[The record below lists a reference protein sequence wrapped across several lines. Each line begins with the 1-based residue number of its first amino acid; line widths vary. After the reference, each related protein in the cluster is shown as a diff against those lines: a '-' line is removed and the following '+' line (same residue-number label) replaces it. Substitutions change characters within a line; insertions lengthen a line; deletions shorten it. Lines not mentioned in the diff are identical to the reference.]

1 MPIALLPGN
10 CASGPSGHENR
21 EGDDEVEDIFR
32 YVEDHA
38 SEYTEMLYSAC
49 RQPSISAQNVG
60 MREMATLVRDLL
72 LKTGAV
78 TEILETSGNPFV
90 YGFLD
95 AGRKKT
101 LSCYNHY
108 DVQPVDPIEE
118 WESDPF
124 VPELRDGRIY
134 ARGVAD
140 NKGNLLARICA
151 VHAWLQVRG
160 TLPVNMKFICEG
172 EEEVG
177 SPHLKEFP
185 VKYPEKMK
193 TDGILWEGGSRNIG
207 GPVHVALGAKGMCY
221 VEMKIRTAVSDLH
234 SANAAVIPNPAWIL
248 VRALNS
254 LKDAEENILIEGFY
268 DGVKPLTDLDRE
280 YLEKLP
286 YDEKTTLE
294 QFGTKDFLLGLS
306 GYPLRKRLLYSP
318 TCNIAGMISGYTGPG
333 GKTVLPAVASAKM
346 DIRLVPDQDPDRIF
360 GLLRAHLD
368 RNGFGEIELSRGSS
382 KPPFRTDP
390 SHPLASSVIRCVR
403 EVYGAEPAVYLNLSG
418 TSPIYDLCSAARIG
432 AVQVGVAN
440 EDSRAHAPN
449 ENIFLRDYIDGIK
462 LVAAVMEDFSRV

>member
-1 MPIALLPGN
+1 MQ
-10 CASGPSGHENR
+10 
-21 EGDDEVEDIFR
+21 DIFN
-32 YVEDHA
+32 YVEAHKE
-38 SEYTEMLYSAC
+38 EYMDMLFSAC
-49 RQPSISAQNVG
+49 RQPSISAQNIG
-60 MREMATLVRDLL
+60 IREMANLVSDFLQ
-72 LKTGAV
+72 KAGAAA
-78 TEILETSGNPFV
+78 EIIETSGNPFV
-90 YGFLD
+90 YGTVD
-95 AGRKKT
+95 AGREKT
-101 LSCYNHY
+101 LTCYNHY

-118 WESDPF
+118 WKSDPF
-124 VPELRDGRIY
+124 VPEIRDGRIF

-140 NKGNLLARICA
+140 NKGNLLARLCA

-185 VKYPEKMK
+185 RKYPEKMK
-193 TDGILWEGGSRNIG
+193 TDGILWEGGSRDIG

-221 VEMKIRTAVSDLH
+221 VEMNIRTAASDLH

-254 LKDAEENILIEGFY
+254 LKDANENILIDGFY
-268 DGVKPLTDLDRE
+268 DNVRPLSDLDRE

-286 YDEKTTLE
+286 YNEETTLE
-294 QFGTKDFLLGLS
+294 QFGVQGFLLGLS

-318 TCNIAGMISGYTGPG
+318 TCNIAGLISGYTGAG
-333 GKTVLPAVASAKM
+333 GKTVLPAAATAKM
-346 DIRLVPDQDPDRIF
+346 DLRLVPDQDPDKIF
-360 GLLRAHLD
+360 TLLRNHLD
-368 RNGFGEIELSRGSS
+368 KNGFEDIALSRVSS

-390 SHPLASSVIRCVR
+390 SHPLAKSVIRCVR
-403 EVYGAEPAVYLNLSG
+403 EVYGTEPAVYLNLSG
-418 TSPIYDLCSAARIG
+418 TSPIYDLCSADKIG
-432 AVQVGVAN
+432 AVQIGVAN

-462 LVAAVMEDFSRV
+462 LVASVMDDFSKA